1 VRRPQFRSLGIA
13 AEFHLLENLRGI
25 SKAHRRHHGLAGALP
40 ASELAIDEH
49 TALMNG
55 CRRAMFEGNF
65 LGPWKQLSQELGIDQ
80 DNSPDLGW
88 FTSIRLRADRA
99 GSSRAT
105 ADIDKLVNSH

>member
-1 VRRPQFRSLGIA
+1 
-13 AEFHLLENLRGI
+13 
-25 SKAHRRHHGLAGALP
+25 LA

-65 LGPWKQLSQELGIDQ
+65 LGPWKQLSQELGIDH
-80 DNSPDLGW
+80 DNSPDLEW

-99 GSSRAT
+99 GSSPSHCRYSLVRQVS
-105 ADIDKLVNSH
+105 KLALNTPAVSASLAGKDEVGCS